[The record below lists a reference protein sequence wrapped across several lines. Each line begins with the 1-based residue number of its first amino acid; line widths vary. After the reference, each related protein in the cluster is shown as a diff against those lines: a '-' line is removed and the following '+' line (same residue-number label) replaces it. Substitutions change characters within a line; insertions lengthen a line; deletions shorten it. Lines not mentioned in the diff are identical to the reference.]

1 MYDNQVFKF
10 STQNM
15 KCILCRGNDFKLI
28 SEKDSKNKG
37 ELFVC
42 VCNTCS
48 MVSQNPI
55 PTEQQVEHFY
65 ASKYR
70 QDYKQVFEPKLK
82 HVYRAGNLA
91 LNRLGLLTKNNI
103 ASGKLL
109 DVGAGGGEFTY
120 VSSQLGFDSTGVEPN
135 IGYSNYARDQYQANV
150 KTGQLADVD
159 GKFDVITM
167 FHVMEHIPDP
177 VKTFKKLYDLLNE
190 DGSLFIEVPNI
201 ESFSQSPD
209 NTFFKAHIH
218 YFSAT
223 TLIACASQYFVSVD
237 LDNSDNN
244 ISVLFNRR
252 SSVKE
257 FKLPTK
263 IDIDASKT
271 ILTHKSW
278 FNYVFKGK
286 GYQKAFNR
294 IMVIIQDKRLVKAN
308 PKEILDGIVCK

>member
-1 MYDNQVFKF
+1 M
-10 STQNM
+10 S
-15 KCILCRGNDFKLI
+15 CALCRGNDLKRI

-37 ELFVC
+37 ELIVC
-42 VCNTCS
+42 FCNSCS

-55 PTEQQVEHFY
+55 PTEHQVEQYY
-65 ASKYR
+65 ATEYR
-70 QDYKQVFEPKLK
+70 QDYKQVFVPKLK
-82 HVYRAGNLA
+82 HIYRAGNLA
-91 LNRLGLLTKNNI
+91 LNRLGFLTNKNI

-120 VSSQLGFDSTGVEPN
+120 VSSQLGFDSTGIELN
-135 IGYSNYARDQYQANV
+135 IGYSNYAKDQYQANV

-177 VKTFKKLYDLLNE
+177 IKTFKKLYDLLNE
-190 DGSLFIEVPNI
+190 DGLLFIEVPNI
-201 ESFSQSPD
+201 ESFSQSPG

-244 ISVLFNRR
+244 IRILFNRR
-252 SSVKE
+252 PSIIELELPKKNDIESSKS
-257 FKLPTK
+257 LITQ
-263 IDIDASKT
+263 
-271 ILTHKSW
+271 KSW
-278 FNYVFKGK
+278 VNYFFKGR
-286 GYQKAFNR
+286 GYLKALNR
-294 IMVIIQDKRLVKAN
+294 VRVIIQDARIVKIE
-308 PKEILDGIVCK
+308 PKAILDAIVSKH